1 MLEIKIEGGELYDD
15 NTWEFIQIKPQILKL
30 EHSLLSVS
38 KWESKWHKAL
48 LEDEKTNEET
58 LDYIRCMTINQVD
71 PMVYFFLSEDNIK
84 EIQDYVNNPMTA
96 STITDRSPGGKPR
109 RRITSE
115 LIYYWMVALQI
126 PFECEKWHLNR
137 LLTLINITYI
147 MNKPEKENRMSPG
160 ETFERMK
167 IMNEANRKKYKLHG

>member
-71 PMVYFFLSEDNIK
+71 PMVYFF
-84 EIQDYVNNPMTA
+84 
-96 STITDRSPGGKPR
+96 
-109 RRITSE
+109 
-115 LIYYWMVALQI
+115 
-126 PFECEKWHLNR
+126 
-137 LLTLINITYI
+137 
-147 MNKPEKENRMSPG
+147 
-160 ETFERMK
+160 
-167 IMNEANRKKYKLHG
+167 